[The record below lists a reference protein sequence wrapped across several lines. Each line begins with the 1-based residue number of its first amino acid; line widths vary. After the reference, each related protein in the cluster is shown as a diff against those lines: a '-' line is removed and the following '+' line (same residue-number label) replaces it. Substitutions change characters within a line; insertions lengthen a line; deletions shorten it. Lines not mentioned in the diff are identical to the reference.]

1 MFNINKYKGKKF
13 HNSEAVHKK
22 IEALFLLYD
31 KKVHD
36 GKLNY
41 IGRIRLINIF
51 ISDLIRFEEYEV
63 AQAFRERKFR
73 KYRKWRSE
81 RRGGKI
87 PFKVRLRLIR
97 FKISKFIIKKLNS

>member
-41 IGRIRLINIF
+41 KGRIALINIF

-63 AQAFRERKFR
+63 AQAFKERKFR
-73 KYRKWRSE
+73 KYKKWRE
-81 RRGGKI
+81 QRRNGKI
-87 PFKVRLRLIR
+87 PFKVRLRLARLKIR
-97 FKISKFIIKKLNS
+97 RFIIRKLNS